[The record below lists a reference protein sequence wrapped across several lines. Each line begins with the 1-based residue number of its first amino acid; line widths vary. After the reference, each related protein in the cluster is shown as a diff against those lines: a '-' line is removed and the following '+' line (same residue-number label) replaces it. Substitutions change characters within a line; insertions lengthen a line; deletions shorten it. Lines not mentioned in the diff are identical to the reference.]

1 MHQNSELISFQKC
14 FGKKLENLYETKLI
28 VQLLSKIYERNNQN
42 DRLFSL
48 EDFLWINLPNAI
60 FDYFFEYFKNALNS
74 NLIISW
80 FIKVLYKF

>member
-42 DRLFSL
+42 DKLFSL

-60 FDYFFEYFKNALNS
+60 FDYLLNI
-74 NLIISW
+74 L
-80 FIKVLYKF
+80 KMY